1 MTEQQ
6 AIKKK
11 VQSLNSRPFRKNV
24 FNRNEE
30 SSYDDT
36 IFDEIDLIPCD
47 QDLESVTPSE
57 IQHAIK
63 KMKTEK
69 APGKNGLPPEAYK
82 ILVGLGE
89 DVLENIIT
97 QFWTD
102 QTSTQ
107 RFGSMSS

>member
-1 MTEQQ
+1 
-6 AIKKK
+6 
-11 VQSLNSRPFRKNV
+11 
-24 FNRNEE
+24 
-30 SSYDDT
+30 
-36 IFDEIDLIPCD
+36 
-47 QDLESVTPSE
+47 VTSE

-82 ILVGLGE
+82 ILVGLE

-102 QTSTQ
+102 PD
-107 RFGSMSS
+107 FKPEIGSMSSEYSSKVR

>member
-1 MTEQQ
+1 
-6 AIKKK
+6 
-11 VQSLNSRPFRKNV
+11 
-24 FNRNEE
+24 
-30 SSYDDT
+30 
-36 IFDEIDLIPCD
+36 
-47 QDLESVTPSE
+47 VTPSE

-102 QTSTQ
+102 PDFNQ